1 MSTRAIQAAVLVI
14 SLASVHAPAT
24 AAGGAIPARQVAD
37 MLYALALAN
46 RTVYTRDIVQR
57 LGPADAAVLPATEH
71 YLDAKALPLP
81 AQMFSLV
88 AEEVEDTGYWLSLR
102 SLEPINFANGP
113 LTLLEEQGLEHVK
126 ENPAEAFYAED
137 AAAGTPSLVAVYADV
152 ASVEACVACH
162 NAHPASPRRDFK
174 LGDVMGGVIVR
185 VFLPE

>member
-1 MSTRAIQAAVLVI
+1 MRTLAIKAAVLVI
-14 SLASVHAPAT
+14 GLASVHAPAT
-24 AAGGAIPARQVAD
+24 AGGTLPARSVAD

-57 LGPADAAVLPATEH
+57 LGPANDAVVAATER
-71 YLDAKALPLP
+71 YLEHKALPLP

-88 AEEVEDTGYWLSLR
+88 AEEVEETGYWLSLR

-113 LTLLEEQGLEHVK
+113 LTLLEEQGLEYVK
-126 ENPAEAFYAED
+126 ANPGEAFYAED
-137 AAAGTPSLVAVYADV
+137 DAAGTPSLVAVYADV

-162 NAHPASPRRDFK
+162 NAHPASPRRDFV

-185 VFLPE
+185 VFLPD

>member
-1 MSTRAIQAAVLVI
+1 MRTSLKLMTLVLGLAAADAGADA
-14 SLASVHAPAT
+14 AS
-24 AAGGAIPARQVAD
+24 AGIPARSVAD

-113 LTLLEEQGLEHVK
+113 LTLLEEQGLEYVK
-126 ENPAEAFYAED
+126 ANPAEAFYAED
-137 AAAGTPSLVAVYADV
+137 DAAGQPSLVAVYADV

-162 NAHPASPRRDFK
+162 NAHPASPRRDFA

-185 VFLPE
+185 VFLPQ